1 MRMRPMSLF
10 ETQHS
15 NGQMSLHSLV
25 HGTGG
30 QTAGDGFSVAN
41 LASLIAIGG
50 WPALQGRTEAD
61 AQLVLRSYVDDVA
74 RTDASRVD
82 DKRRDPA
89 GVRAVVDSLAR
100 NTATQV
106 TTSRIAADAGGTDG
120 PMREAT
126 VSEYMGVLERLMV
139 IENQLAWGP
148 HLRSRATARVAPK
161 RHFVDP
167 SLAVAAMGAA
177 SRRLVEDLNTLG
189 FLFESLV
196 IRDLRVYAQAL
207 DASVLHYRDSDDRE
221 VDAIVQAADGRWAAF
236 EIKLGGDGAIDSGA
250 KSLINFAKQIDTD
263 RCGAPGA
270 LGVIVGTSGY
280 GYLRPDGVA
289 VIPIGAL
296 GP

>member
-1 MRMRPMSLF
+1 
-10 ETQHS
+10 
-15 NGQMSLHSLV
+15 
-25 HGTGG
+25 
-30 QTAGDGFSVAN
+30 
-41 LASLIAIGG
+41 
-50 WPALQGRTEAD
+50 
-61 AQLVLRSYVDDVA
+61 
-74 RTDASRVD
+74 
-82 DKRRDPA
+82 
-89 GVRAVVDSLAR
+89 
-100 NTATQV
+100 
-106 TTSRIAADAGGTDG
+106 
-120 PMREAT
+120 
-126 VSEYMGVLERLMV
+126 
-139 IENQLAWGP
+139 
-148 HLRSRATARVAPK
+148 VAPK